1 MKTIKA
7 KEQTKNGI
15 KYLIYKESKKERLEI
30 TFPNKF
36 CDGFRVSGNGWG
48 YDPKT
53 TLEAA
58 RVSAERFLNSFYSI
72 FGGCEIIYL

>member
-1 MKTIKA
+1 MKTITA

-15 KYLIYKESKKERLEI
+15 KYLVYKESKRERI
-30 TFPNKF
+30 KIAFPNEF
-36 CDGFRVSGNGWG
+36 CAGFRVSGCGWC

-58 RVSAERFLNSFYSI
+58 KVSAERFLNGVYSI